1 MTRDSL
7 RATLDNLQVDP
18 ESAQDRPYLEAML
31 RRLGYTETEIRE
43 ELGPLLEADTTEPA
57 PATLDR
63 EYRLVVPAR
72 ESAFLLEGSGHADA
86 PLESR
91 VQFEVVDDDG
101 VVDEGLEFEAV
112 PEASGEPVEF
122 EAVDEIQSEEAS
134 ALDETQSPWGE
145 EQTSEDEPQL
155 FEEIPP
161 EEAEE
166 PATEGGFT
174 IDEDSFPVEED
185 ATLQDASLET
195 FGNTDV
201 QPTPKTRVRVKRVR
215 ARSRA
220 DAESQVATGDRRVI
234 KSVPV
239 DIVER
244 WGDDEGA
251 R

>member
-43 ELGPLLEADTTEPA
+43 ELGPVLEADTAEPT
-57 PATLDR
+57 PAVLER

-72 ESAFLLEGSGHADA
+72 ESAFLLEGSGHGDA
-86 PLESR
+86 PLENR
-91 VQFEVVDDDG
+91 VQFELVDDDG
-101 VVDEGLEFEAV
+101 VVDEGMEFETL
-112 PEASGEPVEF
+112 PEEGPEDEHVQF
-122 EAVDEIQSEEAS
+122 ETVDESQTDEAQPPG
-134 ALDETQSPWGE
+134 LDETQSPW
-145 EQTSEDEPQL
+145 DEAQSLGDEAHSPGDELQAD
-155 FEEIPP
+155 
-161 EEAEE
+161 EEA
-166 PATEGGFT
+166 
-174 IDEDSFPVEED
+174 FPVEED

-195 FGNTDV
+195 FGDTDV
-201 QPTPKTRVRVKRVR
+201 QPSPKTRVRVKRVR

-220 DAESQVATGDRRVI
+220 DAEAQVATGDRRVI

-244 WGDDEGA
+244 WGDEEG

>member
-31 RRLGYTETEIRE
+31 RRLGYTEKEIRD
-43 ELGPLLEADTTEPA
+43 ELGPVLEADEATEPT
-57 PATLDR
+57 PAVLER

-72 ESAFLLEGSGHADA
+72 ESAFLLEGAGHADA
-86 PLESR
+86 PLENR
-91 VQFEVVDDDG
+91 VQFELVDDDG
-101 VVDEGLEFEAV
+101 VVDEGMEFETL
-112 PEASGEPVEF
+112 PEEGQEGEHVAF
-122 EAVDEIQSEEAS
+122 ETVDESQSEETPSDEAP
-134 ALDETQSPWGE
+134 ALDETQSPTDE
-145 EQTSEDEPQL
+145 SQAADEATTSEE
-155 FEEIPP
+155 
-161 EEAEE
+161 
-166 PATEGGFT
+166 T
-174 IDEDSFPVEED
+174 FPVEED
-185 ATLQDASLET
+185 ASMQDEALET
-195 FGNTDV
+195 FGDNDV

-244 WGDDEGA
+244 WGDEEAG